1 MIGKKQRSTVGGR
14 SSVKRQRPEIEEQSK
29 IQNRKSNTDKGFTL
43 LELMITMFIMIILL
57 SVALPAYQSSVQQ
70 ARENVLR
77 QNLWQMRRQI
87 DQYAT
92 DKGKLPQSLDD
103 LVKANYLREL
113 PVDPITEKAEWSEV
127 QGEDTTSN
135 DAEQG
140 LKDVKSL
147 AEGEDGEGKRYED
160 Y

>member
-1 MIGKKQRSTVGGR
+1 MIGKKRLS
-14 SSVKRQRPEIEEQSK
+14 KIENLKSK
-29 IQNRKSNTDKGFTL
+29 IQWGFTL

-57 SVALPAYQSSVQQ
+57 SVALPAYQSTVQQ

-77 QNLWQMRRQI
+77 ENLWQMRRQI

-92 DKGKLPQSLDD
+92 DKGKFPKSIDD

-113 PVDPITEKAEWSEV
+113 PVDPITEKAEWREV
-127 QGEDTTSN
+127 QGEDTSTP
-135 DAEQG
+135 DGEQG
-140 LKDVKSL
+140 LKNVKSM
-147 AEGEDGEGKRYED
+147 AEGEDAEGKRYED

>member
-1 MIGKKQRSTVGGR
+1 MENEKWKTDNRNQENQFLIKLKN
-14 SSVKRQRPEIEEQSK
+14 QSK
-29 IQNRKSNTDKGFTL
+29 IERGFSL
-43 LELMITMFIMIILL
+43 LELMIAMFVIIILL

-92 DKGKLPQSLDD
+92 DKGKFPKSIDD
-103 LVKANYLREL
+103 LIKANYLREL
-113 PVDPITEKAEWSEV
+113 PVDPISEKAEWQEI
-127 QGEDTTSN
+127 QGEDTTTP
-135 DAEQG
+135 DGEQG
-140 LKDVKSL
+140 LKDVKSM
-147 AEGEDGEGKRYED
+147 AEGEDAEGKRYED

>member
-1 MIGKKQRSTVGGR
+1 MSK
-14 SSVKRQRPEIEEQSK
+14 IENRKSK
-29 IQNRKSNTDKGFTL
+29 IQRGFTL

-77 QNLWQMRRQI
+77 ENLWQLRRQI

-92 DKGKLPQSLDD
+92 DKGKFPKSIDD

-113 PVDPITEKAEWSEV
+113 PVDPITEKAEWREV
-127 QGEDTTSN
+127 QGEDTSTP
-135 DAEQG
+135 DGEQG
-140 LKDVKSL
+140 LKNVKSM
-147 AEGEDGEGKRYED
+147 AEGEDAEGKRYED